1 MFWAIC
7 EYHINKVPP
16 AEMTLAERLNRELT
30 FTASRSDGPGG
41 QNVNKV
47 NSKITLK
54 FDVLQSSTLS
64 GDEKENIIKRLGP
77 RLTKEGVLI
86 LSAQDSRSQL
96 MNKEAVILKFEKIL
110 SSAFQK
116 RKVRKSTKP
125 TKSSVQERIQLKKR
139 VSEKKKWRQKP

>member
-1 MFWAIC
+1 M
-7 EYHINKVPP
+7 PSTD
-16 AEMTLAERLNRELT
+16 MTLAERLIRELT

-54 FDVLQSSTLS
+54 FDVLQSGLLS
-64 GDEKENIIKRLGP
+64 VDEKENIIKRLGP

-86 LSAQDSRSQL
+86 LSVQESRSQL

-125 TKSSVQERIQLKKR
+125 TKSSVKNRIELKKKL
-139 VSEKKKWRQKP
+139 SEKKKWRQKP